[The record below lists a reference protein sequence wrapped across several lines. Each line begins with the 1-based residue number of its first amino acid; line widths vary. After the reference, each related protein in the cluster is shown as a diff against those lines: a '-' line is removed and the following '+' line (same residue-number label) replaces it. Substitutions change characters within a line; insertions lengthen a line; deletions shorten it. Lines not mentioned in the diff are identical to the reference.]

1 MSNVVGMVA
10 PDGRCAIGVKP
21 GKRQA
26 RNEVYLSGYFKNQ
39 FSERQRGAL
48 SLHGSHR
55 RRAATKNDFVEG
67 QGDGMKRRNIL
78 KIGLGA
84 TTALLTASATAQSE
98 KAGPE
103 AAIATCSPWPAPR
116 PGVTSAAG
124 LLGHCRIGSGP
135 AVCVVLHEWLGDHV
149 NWEPTLSY
157 FDPGRHTLLFVD
169 LRGYGWSRNMT
180 GRFELGEA
188 TDDVLRLTE
197 QQQILRFHLVGHSMS
212 GLIAQEIALQA
223 PSRIQSVTL
232 FSPVPPTGFHADDT
246 AMRALNAVVDE
257 DEAASRAINARTSN
271 RYGQGWLQ
279 RKLGI
284 ARGAS
289 TPEAMRGYLKMFT
302 TSAIANPGRLTAP
315 LHVVSGAQDI
325 PFYRNEA
332 FRSAFAAA
340 YPHATFEIIDDAGH
354 YAMLETPVRVASIIE
369 KRVAS
374 AT

>member
-1 MSNVVGMVA
+1 
-10 PDGRCAIGVKP
+10 
-21 GKRQA
+21 
-26 RNEVYLSGYFKNQ
+26 
-39 FSERQRGAL
+39 
-48 SLHGSHR
+48 
-55 RRAATKNDFVEG
+55 
-67 QGDGMKRRNIL
+67 MKRRNVL
-78 KIGLGA
+78 KMSLGA
-84 TTALLTASATAQSE
+84 TTAVLTVPATAQSE
-98 KAGPE
+98 KADPE
-103 AAIATCSPWPAPR
+103 AAAPACSPWPAPR
-116 PGVTSAAG
+116 PGGAGAAG
-124 LLGHCRIGSGP
+124 LLGYCRIGTGP

-169 LRGYGWSRNMT
+169 LRGYGWSRGMA

-197 QQQILRFHLVGHSMS
+197 QLQISRFHLVGHSMS
-212 GLIAQEIALQA
+212 GLIAQDIARQA
-223 PSRIQSVTL
+223 PHRIQSVTL
-232 FSPVPPTGFHADDT
+232 FSPVPPTGFHADDA

-257 DEAASRAINARTSN
+257 DEAASRAISSRTSN
-271 RYGQGWLQ
+271 RYGAGWLQ

-284 ARGAS
+284 ARGAA
-289 TPEAMRGYLKMFT
+289 TREAMRGYLKMFT
-302 TSAIANPGRLTAP
+302 TSAIVDPERLTAP

-354 YAMLETPVRVASIIE
+354 YTMLETPVRVASIIE
-369 KRVAS
+369 KHVAA